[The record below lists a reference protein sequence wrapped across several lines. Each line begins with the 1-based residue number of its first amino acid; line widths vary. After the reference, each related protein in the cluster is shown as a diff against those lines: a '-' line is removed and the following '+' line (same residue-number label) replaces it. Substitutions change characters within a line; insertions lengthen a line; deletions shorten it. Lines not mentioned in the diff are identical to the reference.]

1 MVMMLWGFTTKQ
13 LLLSGID
20 VAALT
25 AQVNPNRNPNPN
37 PNPNQVSGILS
48 PTAIASLSDSGGRTD
63 THADAL
69 AHAFE
74 TLSAGRRFAV
84 VPLADGGA
92 FWFATCPALYPEGRA
107 SRGAVSAARDSM

>member
-1 MVMMLWGFTTKQ
+1 MSYIKFNYRQYGKGP
-13 LLLSGID
+13 SH
-20 VAALT
+20 
-25 AQVNPNRNPNPN
+25 
-37 PNPNQVSGILS
+37 
-48 PTAIASLSDSGGRTD
+48 TD

-107 SRGAVSAARDSM
+107 SRGCPLRVIARDVRSFHPGQVCDARRGRRHRGCRRQPH